1 MIIFAKFLFSFDG
14 SQLTLPLTKNLH
26 LPLFFVGAGY
36 SAGGFK
42 NCSETYCPFGRGGG
56 SGGVW
61 PIVQPLHAS
70 GNLCCSIGGCMY
82 LHARVNVKLNT
93 TYRIAGNFCG

>member
-42 NCSETYCPFGRGGG
+42 NCSETYCPFGRDGG
-56 SGGVW
+56 SGGGVANCSASACQW
-61 PIVQPLHAS
+61 KSLLLHWWVHVPACKGQCKIEHDIPYS
-70 GNLCCSIGGCMY
+70 G
-82 LHARVNVKLNT
+82 
-93 TYRIAGNFCG
+93 